1 MPPKK
6 LSAFHRGMHQV
17 ASTSA
22 GAWFMA
28 RTQHHLDRI
37 VFSVS
42 GGRTTM
48 AGILTGLSVVVLSA
62 KGAKSGVIRDIPL
75 LCIEDEAEPG
85 VFAIVASNFGQGHNP
100 AWYYN
105 LKANPQARCTLR
117 GQSQDYVATEL
128 EGDEYQRYWGY
139 ALDTYMGFPHYK
151 RRVGDRHIP
160 IFVMKPVSAND

>member
-17 ASTSA
+17 ASTKA
-22 GAWFMA
+22 GAWFLA
-28 RTQHHLDRI
+28 RTQHHLDRVI
-37 VFSVS
+37 FKLS
-42 GGRTTM
+42 GGRTTL

-75 LCIEDEAEPG
+75 LCIEDETEPG
-85 VFAIVASNFGQGHNP
+85 VFAIVASNFGQGHHP

-105 LKANPQARCTLR
+105 LKAYPEVSCTLR
-117 GQSQDYVATEL
+117 GQAQHYSATEL
-128 EGDEYQRYWGY
+128 EGEEYARYWGY

-151 RRVGDRHIP
+151 SRVGKRHIP
-160 IFVMKPVSAND
+160 IFAMKPV

>member
-6 LSAFHRGMHQV
+6 LSAFHRGMHHV
-17 ASTSA
+17 ASSSP
-22 GAWFMA
+22 GAWFLA
-28 RTQHHLDRI
+28 RTQHHLDRV
-37 VFSVS
+37 VFKLS

-48 AGILTGLSVVVLSA
+48 AGVLTGLSIVVLSA

-75 LCIEDEAEPG
+75 LCIEDEVESG
-85 VFAIVASNFGQGHNP
+85 IFAIVASNFGQGHNP

-105 LKANPQARCTLR
+105 LKANPQVRCTLR

-139 ALDTYMGFPHYK
+139 ALDAYMGFPHYK
-151 RRVGDRHIP
+151 SRVGERHIP
-160 IFVMKPVSAND
+160 IFVMKPVSANN